1 MIRRNNPYK
10 RYDRVSSELRKIVS
24 EIIEMRVKD
33 IKLRGVVV
41 TDLVLS
47 KDLRYAKVFVS
58 SIISS
63 INQDVNKKTVLKS
76 LDNAKGYIK
85 NIVSDKIRLRYMPEF
100 TFLYD
105 DSADYGFK
113 IDNLLKEIKS
123 DSNDR
128 EDR

>member
-47 KDLRYAKVFVS
+47 KDLRYAKVFV
-58 SIISS
+58 SS

>member
-10 RYDRVSSELRKIVS
+10 RYERVSSELKKIVS
-24 EIIEMRVKD
+24 EIIETQVKD
-33 IKLRGVVV
+33 IKLKGVVV

-47 KDLRYAKVFVS
+47 KDLRRAKVFVS
-58 SIISS
+58 SM
-63 INQDVNKKTVLKS
+63 NQNVNKNTVLKS

-85 NIVSDKIRLRYMPEF
+85 NIISDKIRLRYMPEF
-100 TFLYD
+100 IFLYD
-105 DSADYGFK
+105 DSASYGFK

-123 DSNDR
+123 EDNDR

>member
-58 SIISS
+58 SI
-63 INQDVNKKTVLKS
+63 NQDVNKKTVLKS

-105 DSADYGFK
+105 DSANYGFK

>member
-10 RYDRVSSELRKIVS
+10 RYERVSSELKKIVS
-24 EIIEMRVKD
+24 EIIEIRIKD
-33 IKLRGVVV
+33 RKLRGVVV

-47 KDLRYAKVFVS
+47 RDLRHAKVFV
-58 SIISS
+58 SS
-63 INQDVNKKTVLKS
+63 INQDVNKSTVLKS

-85 NIVSDKIRLRYMPEF
+85 NIISDEIRLRYIPEF
-100 TFLYD
+100 IFLYD
-105 DSADYGFK
+105 DSANYGFK

-123 DSNDR
+123 EGNDR